1 MIKASYDG
9 WNTKAYDDMLPQFI
23 KTVKDRI
30 VKKNDDYLVLCVGE
44 TGTGKSTLMLESM
57 ELYNPEIGVE
67 FVGLNPKDHAQAL
80 KNAKDYKGDKFCSY
94 DEANIQKRNSTTKY
108 NKELIDVYM
117 AIRGLKIF
125 HWWNN
130 PSLDIIDKF
139 FIQEK
144 INAVIY
150 IQTKDVKFPRIYY
163 MFTKDA
169 ILNIFDRNKGKL
181 TLKIL
186 KKCAKEYSTY
196 QGWFRDYKGKNWE
209 AYTEKK
215 NERMDTKVEDFFEK
229 YVDKKKWN
237 RAEISR
243 ELMVCKQTVTNKMF
257 KLIEENKF
265 IEGEDHILN
274 GANNYL
280 VLESGKEKLKNYTR
294 TGQTTF

>member
-1 MIKASYDG
+1 MIKAPYDG
-9 WNTKAYDDMLPQFI
+9 WNTKAHDDMLPQFI

-44 TGTGKSTLMLESM
+44 TGTGKSTLMLEAM

-67 FVGLNPKDHAQAL
+67 FVGLNPEDHAQAL

-169 ILNIFDRNKGKL
+169 ILNIFDKNKGKL

-229 YVDKKKWN
+229 YVDK
-237 RAEISR
+237 
-243 ELMVCKQTVTNKMF
+243 NKF
-257 KLIEENKF
+257 NYKETGKLIGVSRHTVKRKIDKLIDEN
-265 IEGEDHILN
+265 ILINDEDYI
-274 GANNYL
+274 ANAFGRVHL
-280 VLESGKEKLKNYTR
+280 LEKGIEKLKQF
-294 TGQTTF
+294 G